1 MSVKFS
7 KEFRNAEAMI
17 NRIPAANKQNLKGWK
32 AWFTEVA
39 QMHRENRKRS
49 WERQAQAIVE
59 MIDNKI
65 GA

>member
-1 MSVKFS
+1 MTVKFS
-7 KEFRNAEAMI
+7 KGFQQAEAMI
-17 NRIPAANKQNLKGWK
+17 NRIPATDKQNLKGWK

-39 QMHRENRKRS
+39 QMHRENRKRA

-65 GA
+65 GV